1 MIGEADIEAYE
12 RDGVVCIRGVIGPEE
27 AATMREASRALMT
40 TPSPP
45 REARSMLIGDSGATV
60 QNEPG
65 RFFSGLFMSDA
76 VPIFRDFALSSA
88 LPQAAA
94 ALMRS
99 QVARFFFDQ
108 IFIKE
113 PGTISPTRW
122 HHDMP
127 FWPLTGN
134 HLISAWVALTPVTKA
149 SSGMEYVAGSHLWDK
164 FYRPTTTSP
173 DMTLEPAPDF
183 SEPANRAGHRILDW
197 DMQPGDVLFH
207 HPLAVHG
214 AGANGSLTQDR
225 VGLSIRYIGDDAR
238 WAPREKSI
246 PLPRMPKVAAGDYP
260 ADDEAFPI
268 AWSAAPGIQN
278 EAAVGWRNPIR
289 PQRCRAGRWRWC

>member
-1 MIGEADIEAYE
+1 MISEDDILAYE
-12 RDGVVCIRGVIGPEE
+12 RDGVVCIRSVIDPAT
-27 AATMREASRALMT
+27 AATMRQA
-40 TPSPP
+40 
-45 REARSMLIGDSGATV
+45 ARSLMDRKQPASAAETGSMLVGDSGQTV
-60 QNEPG
+60 ENETG

-76 VPIFRDFALSSA
+76 VPIFKDFALTSA

-99 QVARFFFDQ
+99 KVARFFFDQ

-127 FWPLTGN
+127 FWPLTGS

-164 FYRPTTTSP
+164 FFRPTTPSP
-173 DMTLEPAPDF
+173 DESMEPAPDF
-183 SEPANRAGHRILDW
+183 NDPANRRNHRFLHW
-197 DMQPGDVLFH
+197 DMEPGDVLFH

-214 AGANGSLTQDR
+214 AGANGSLIQDR

-238 WAPREKSI
+238 WTPREKTL
-246 PLPRMPKVAAGDYP
+246 PLPRAPRVAPGEYP
-260 ADDEAFPI
+260 SDDEAFPV
-268 AWSAAPGIQN
+268 AWPAPG
-278 EAAVGWRNPIR
+278 
-289 PQRCRAGRWRWC
+289 